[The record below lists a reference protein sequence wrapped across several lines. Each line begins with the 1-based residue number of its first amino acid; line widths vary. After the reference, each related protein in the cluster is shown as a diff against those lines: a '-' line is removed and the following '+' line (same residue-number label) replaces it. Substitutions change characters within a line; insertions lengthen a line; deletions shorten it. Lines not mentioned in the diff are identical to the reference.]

1 MSQHM
6 GKASEEGLER
16 GSSKGPSV
24 ALYSGLAMREKL
36 GIQMWKKFKRSRRD
50 RREKQTMLRLR
61 GSIKRQQV
69 GQGRKFKNLA
79 SRGLCNE

>member
-50 RREKQTMLRLR
+50 RSSRLSREEESQLGP
-61 GSIKRQQV
+61 GSYWA
-69 GQGRKFKNLA
+69 G
-79 SRGLCNE
+79 

>member
-16 GSSKGPSV
+16 GSSKGPFV

-36 GIQMWKKFKRSRRD
+36 GIQMRKKFKRSRRD
-50 RREKQTMLRLR
+50 RSSHFVQGGGE
-61 GSIKRQQV
+61 SIRAQILS
-69 GQGRKFKNLA
+69 GRIVCCWCVKESPK
-79 SRGLCNE
+79 